1 MEALERLD
9 VTPACHCDE
18 CSGDARAPTAA
29 QLARLVQ
36 ANRDRLLALAR
47 RRGLAPEEAFDCV
60 QEAFQTYLRIP
71 QARSVGDEPDDGAR
85 LLAAIVLNGVR
96 TRRRR
101 NAIARQRAASEGAVD
116 ELRDGHLPA
125 DELLEHAEDQARLR
139 RCVTTLSEVQR
150 AVVTLRMLDEVA
162 GERVA
167 TTLGLSPENVAV
179 LLHRAKAAL
188 RGCMAEAERVD
199 HD

>member
-1 MEALERLD
+1 MEAIEKLD
-9 VTPACHCDE
+9 VTPACHCDD
-18 CSGDARAPTAA
+18 CSGDARALTTA

-36 ANRDRLLALAR
+36 VNRGRLLALAR

-60 QEAFQTYLRIP
+60 QEAFQTYLRI
-71 QARSVGDEPDDGAR
+71 ATTRSIGDEPEDGAR

-96 TRRRR
+96 TRLRR

-116 ELRDGHLPA
+116 ALRDGHLPA
-125 DELLEHAEDQARLR
+125 DELLAHAEDRARLR
-139 RCVTTLSEVQR
+139 HCVTTLTEVQR
-150 AVVTLRMLDEVA
+150 AVVTLRMLDEIA
-162 GERVA
+162 GESVA

-188 RGCMAEAERVD
+188 RGCMAEAD
-199 HD
+199 

>member
-1 MEALERLD
+1 MEAIERLD
-9 VTPACHCDE
+9 VTPACRCDE
-18 CSGDARAPTAA
+18 CSSDARAPTTA

-47 RRGLAPEEAFDCV
+47 RQGLSPVEAFDCV
-60 QEAFQTYLRIP
+60 QEAFQTYLRLP
-71 QARSVGDEPDDGAR
+71 QARSIDGSPDDGAR
-85 LLAAIVLNGVR
+85 LLAAIVRNEVR

-101 NAIARQRAASEGAVD
+101 NTVARERAAGDDAVD
-116 ELRDGHLPA
+116 GLRDGRLLA
-125 DELLEHAEDQARLR
+125 DELLSRAEDTARLR
-139 RCVTTLSEVQR
+139 HCVTTLSEVQR

-188 RGCMAEAERVD
+188 RGCMAEAERADVD
-199 HD
+199 